1 MPENPYPFPTVPVT
15 WYGGMAFEDA
25 GGVWWDVQFDI
36 GDQIF
41 FVHRDSGERILVA
54 IRSG

>member
-1 MPENPYPFPTVPVT
+1 MPDGLFPTVPVT

-25 GGVWWDVQFDI
+25 DGIWWDVQFDVADEI
-36 GDQIF
+36 Y
-41 FVHRDSGERILVA
+41 FVHRDSGERVLVA